1 MSDQVAVRHTEL
13 VTHAGH
19 VDGIADQ
26 VAEAAQAGSAVRAG
40 GDAYGKLCA
49 MVPMMLNGL
58 QDTLIDGINSA
69 AASLRDTGAR
79 LRVTADGYAST
90 DQRRADAFRA
100 IGGGRR
106 AKSS

>member
-19 VDGIADQ
+19 VDGVADG
-26 VAEAAQAGSAVRAG
+26 VAEAARAGATVRAG

-49 MVPMMLNGL
+49 MVPVMLNGL

-69 AASLRDTGAR
+69 ATSLRDTGTR
-79 LRVTADGYAST
+79 LRTTADGYAST
-90 DQRRADAFRA
+90 DQRRADVFRS
-100 IGGGRR
+100 IRGGP
-106 AKSS
+106 